1 MKRLLGG
8 LAAAAMVAGAQAADS
23 GTYVKVDVGPN
34 YLGEIRQRF
43 TQLPIPPTDP
53 NFTNPRDLKM
63 NLGVRASVAEGFL
76 LNRFMAVEVEAALL
90 WNELDEGVDW
100 LMQLPLL
107 ANFVL
112 RYECKGGFGVFAG
125 IGGGGA
131 AVIANATTIFEDTDT
146 TFVPVWQGTAGLSYN
161 FTPNSS
167 IGVVYK
173 YMGMTDPKFELSGF
187 GITEV
192 FKLEDIHNHYAGLQF
207 TFSF

>member
-8 LAAAAMVAGAQAADS
+8 LAAVAMAAGAQAADR
-23 GTYVKVDVGPN
+23 GTYMKADVGAN
-34 YLGEIRQRF
+34 YLGTIKQRF

-76 LNRFMAVEVEAALL
+76 LNRFMAVEVETGLL

-100 LMQLPLL
+100 LMQIPIL

-112 RYECKGGFGVFAG
+112 RYECKGGFGIYAG

-131 AVIANATTIFEDTDT
+131 AAIANATTVFEDTDT
-146 TFVPVWQGTAGLSYN
+146 TFVAAWQGMAGLSYN
-161 FTPNSS
+161 FTPNAS
-167 IGVVYK
+167 IGLVYK
-173 YMGMTDPKFELSGF
+173 YMGIHDPKFELSGF

-192 FKLEDIHNHYAGLQF
+192 FKLEDIHNHYGGLQLIY
-207 TFSF
+207 SF